1 MTQPS
6 NESRANL
13 GRKKPPQSA
22 RALVEEAH
30 QLAST
35 GKNQAAFARFQT
47 AVTQRAGF
55 APAMLGMAEIHLKSG
70 QTSAART
77 ILKSVDQWT
86 EDGPSLGKA
95 AGLLLQ
101 LRCEEEAER
110 AATRALA
117 AKGTNRATIQR
128 IRGEARRILR
138 RLTEAL
144 VDFEKS
150 ASSGDEFAKVRHS
163 TVLRELNQLDEAKKH
178 CPDPD
183 EFRSPAAKAAACHE
197 RATLADRIGDP
208 AMAFEGWSQAGALES
223 ELPEWR
229 RLDRTFWPRQVQVW
243 TEWCQSNAKNSNA
256 TLTNSDETTPSPPHF
271 LVGFSRTGTTLL
283 ERMLSGHSLIA
294 TSGEAPLVTTVR
306 QHLLQGQPIE
316 RLPHLVP
323 DCTSPKAEQL
333 RALFDRTAE
342 SLVPEAAKAPC
353 FIHKQPMNIID
364 LPMILQLWPGALI
377 IRTIRDPRDV
387 VLSCFSQHFA
397 ANGINRHFLDI
408 ESTANMV
415 AKVQALNQAVDA
427 CFPNANIVDVRY
439 EEFVNDPE
447 SALRD
452 ILKRLGLDFEP
463 EVLDPTRDTSIQQT
477 PSFLEAKKKVHSN
490 RTQRWRHYEPQLR
503 RPCQILDEWIQKS
516 GWPPWELAV
525 VPPRKESL

>member
-6 NESRANL
+6 NESQPNS
-13 GRKKPPQSA
+13 GRKTPPQSA
-22 RALVEEAH
+22 RALVEEGH
-30 QLAST
+30 RLAST
-35 GKNQAAFARFQT
+35 GKKQAAFARYQT

-55 APAMLGMAEIHLKSG
+55 APAMLGMAEIHLQSG

-77 ILKSVDQWT
+77 ILRRIDQWT
-86 EDGPSLGKA
+86 DDGPALGKA

-117 AKGTNRATIQR
+117 TKGSNRVTIQR

-138 RLTEAL
+138 RLKEAL

-150 ASSGDEFAKVRHS
+150 ASGGDEFAMVRRS
-163 TVLRELNQLDEAKKH
+163 TVLRELNQLDEAQKH
-178 CPDPD
+178 CPDPHAL
-183 EFRSPAAKAAACHE
+183 RVPAAKAAAWHE
-197 RATLADRIGDP
+197 RATLADQIGD
-208 AMAFEGWSQAGALES
+208 ATTAFEGWTKAGALES

-229 RLDRTFWPRQVQVW
+229 RLDRTLWPRQVQVW
-243 TEWCQSNAKNSNA
+243 TEWCRTTAQNPTPPRSGSE
-256 TLTNSDETTPSPPHF
+256 ETTLSPPHF

-283 ERMLSGHSLIA
+283 ERMLSGHSAIA

-323 DCTSPKAEQL
+323 DNTSSKAEQL
-333 RALFDRTAE
+333 RDLFDRTAE
-342 SLVPEAAKAPC
+342 SLVPDAAKAPC

-364 LPMILQLWPGALI
+364 LPMILQLWPRSLI

-427 CFPNANIVDVRY
+427 CFPDANIIDVRY
-439 EEFVNDPE
+439 EEFVEDPE
-447 SALRD
+447 STLRV
-452 ILKRLGLDFEP
+452 ILERLGLDFEP

-477 PSFLEAKKKVHSN
+477 PSFLEAKKMVHSN
-490 RTQRWRHYEPQLR
+490 RTERWRQYEPQLR
-503 RPCQILDEWIQKS
+503 RPCHILDEWIQKS
-516 GWPPWELAV
+516 GWPPWELDEHLDAN
-525 VPPRKESL
+525 PA